1 MAKCPPQCVS
11 ALLRVDFRRAIQGL
25 DGASLSSG
33 KRFSGS
39 KRAGLHN
46 TESPPGFLRGSE
58 SEEPVVGASE
68 VLGFRKT
75 VR

>member
-1 MAKCPPQCVS
+1 MPAPVSVS

-25 DGASLSSG
+25 DWPRSVVE
-33 KRFSGS
+33 
-39 KRAGLHN
+39 N
-46 TESPPGFLRGSE
+46 GFPAPSALDCTTQSRHPDFYRGSE